1 MKRWLRF
8 VWRTI
13 IGGVLF
19 LGPLLLLLIIVVQG
33 VRLIAKILNPVASHI
48 PIPPMLGM
56 AVPEIAAA
64 LLLILTGFLM
74 GLLAQTALARRL
86 RESIE
91 QLILRKMPGYTLFKA
106 VAEGVV
112 GEHTGNLKVAL
123 ANIDDAWLMSFI
135 VEEHSSGMLTVF
147 VPSAPTPTAGSIYYL
162 TEQQVKRIDVPVSA
176 AVKCI
181 MQLGVGS
188 KQLLEG
194 KMQVQEQPERL
205 TT

>member
-64 LLLILTGFLM
+64 LLLILIPVATVIPALAALAIATV
-74 GLLAQTALARRL
+74 LLALLVVREHANYDERRDELRARNTMTEAEAEL
-86 RESIE
+86 IAGEE
-91 QLILRKMPGYTLFKA
+91 Q
-106 VAEGVV
+106 E
-112 GEHTGNLKVAL
+112 
-123 ANIDDAWLMSFI
+123 
-135 VEEHSSGMLTVF
+135 
-147 VPSAPTPTAGSIYYL
+147 
-162 TEQQVKRIDVPVSA
+162 
-176 AVKCI
+176 
-181 MQLGVGS
+181 
-188 KQLLEG
+188 
-194 KMQVQEQPERL
+194 
-205 TT
+205 